1 MILDFIVLFATVI
14 LMKHPILLSVII
26 LLSACASSSINADL
40 SVWMNG
46 ERLPYTSIDVESTLR
61 DHFASIYKVDLFTQ
75 GHTWVMFING
85 SEEEFTLDY
94 AIKDKDKIFL
104 TTSAGSAQVLYELEQ
119 SN

>member
-1 MILDFIVLFATVI
+1 MIKRFIIAGSLILASCIPVRNVI
-14 LMKHPILLSVII
+14 D
-26 LLSACASSSINADL
+26 ADL
-40 SVWMNG
+40 AVWMNG